1 MKKLIK
7 EKISIMIVSVFFV
20 AMNFV
25 FLPYSY
31 ATQMMREVEIIDVI
45 GSAEVYLYEGGSLPA
60 EVGMILS
67 EGDMIETKTDSWL
80 LLKLDGLD
88 VSMVEMEENTTM
100 LLSEL
105 IIDRENSVQKTMLDV
120 AIGRI
125 LISAE
130 KIQDEHSNFR
140 VKTPTSVVGVRGTT
154 FAVEVEGIE

>member
-1 MKKLIK
+1 MKKIIK
-7 EKISIMIVSVFFV
+7 EKFSYIFVLAFFISVNLI
-20 AMNFV
+20 
-25 FLPYSY
+25 FLPSSS
-31 ATQMMREVEIIDVI
+31 ATETMREVEIMDVI
-45 GSAEVYLYEGGSLPA
+45 GSAEVHLFKGESSTA
-60 EVGMILS
+60 EIGMILS

-88 VSMVEMEENTTM
+88 ISMVEMEENTIM

-105 IIDRENSVQKTMLDV
+105 IMDRDNSIQKTMLDV
-120 AIGRI
+120 EIGRI

-130 KIQDEHSNFR
+130 KIQDKDSNFR